1 MAKLSCKFCAQWCMI
16 VQKFV
21 RKLFPW
27 WKERGQDL
35 KVNLISNQEKNKI
48 TSNKVSAG
56 QVFSWVTSMENY
68 YSQTR
73 L

>member
-1 MAKLSCKFCAQWCMI
+1 MAQLSCKFCAQWCMI

-35 KVNLISNQEKNKI
+35 KVNLVPNQEKEQNH
-48 TSNKVSAG
+48 
-56 QVFSWVTSMENY
+56 
-68 YSQTR
+68 
-73 L
+73 